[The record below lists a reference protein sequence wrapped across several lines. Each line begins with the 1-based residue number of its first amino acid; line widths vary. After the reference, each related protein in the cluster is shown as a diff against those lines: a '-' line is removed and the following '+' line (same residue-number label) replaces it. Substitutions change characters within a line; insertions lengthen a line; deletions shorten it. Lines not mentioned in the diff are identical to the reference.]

1 MAQIPHSHPLD
12 KLISD
17 DRLFLL
23 EAILPF
29 VDGPMRM
36 PLIIYLKMMELQQIM
51 RVINNQS
58 YVRQCDFN
66 RDFHNQN
73 DILASLAQCGFP
85 DIADQMKNM
94 QQAMNMMQVMN
105 DMNAINQTGA
115 PGSAPDRNFQNNET
129 DPVQED
135 IPPSNDT
142 RTDSAFS
149 DFQSIFQ
156 AYDQTVQAAPDNTSI
171 STDTEYTNNNPSIQG
186 NRTDEKIHDSSTHE
200 NTENTGTTDQSSSQH
215 SDNSMDHIMQLL
227 QEYDT
232 NTRSAI

>member
-1 MAQIPHSHPLD
+1 MNQIPHSHPLD

-36 PLIIYLKMMELQQIM
+36 PLVIYLKMMELQQIM

-58 YVRQCDFN
+58 YIRQCDFN
-66 RDFHNQN
+66 RDLHNQN

-105 DMNAINQTGA
+105 AMNQTGA
-115 PGSAPDRNFQNNET
+115 PDSAPDASFQDSKPESMQT
-129 DPVQED
+129 D
-135 IPPSNDT
+135 IPRSDNT
-142 RTDSAFS
+142 QTDSVFP

-156 AYDQTVQAAPDNTSI
+156 AYDQTVQTTSDNTSI
-171 STDTEYTNNNPSIQG
+171 SPDTEYTNNHLSMQG
-186 NRTDEKIHDSSTHE
+186 NTTDARIHDFSTHE
-200 NTENTGTTDQSSSQH
+200 NMANINTTDISSQH
-215 SDNSMDHIMQLL
+215 SDNSIDHIMQLL
-227 QEYDT
+227 QEYDM

>member
-1 MAQIPHSHPLD
+1 
-12 KLISD
+12 
-17 DRLFLL
+17 
-23 EAILPF
+23 
-29 VDGPMRM
+29 
-36 PLIIYLKMMELQQIM
+36 
-51 RVINNQS
+51 
-58 YVRQCDFN
+58 
-66 RDFHNQN
+66 
-73 DILASLAQCGFP
+73 
-85 DIADQMKNM
+85 MKNM

-105 DMNAINQTGA
+105 DM
-115 PGSAPDRNFQNNET
+115 S
-129 DPVQED
+129 
-135 IPPSNDT
+135 

-200 NTENTGTTDQSSSQH
+200 NTENTDTTDQSSSQH

>member
-36 PLIIYLKMMELQQIM
+36 PLIIYLKMMELQQII

-105 DMNAINQTGA
+105 DMSRTILRFRIFKAFSRLMTKPFKLHRIIHLYPQI
-115 PGSAPDRNFQNNET
+115 QNIQIIIHPYRGTEQMRKFT
-129 DPVQED
+129 
-135 IPPSNDT
+135 IPPHMKTRKILIQLISHHPNIATIPWITSCSCYRNTT
-142 RTDSAFS
+142 RTPGL
-149 DFQSIFQ
+149 QS
-156 AYDQTVQAAPDNTSI
+156 
-171 STDTEYTNNNPSIQG
+171 
-186 NRTDEKIHDSSTHE
+186 NRS
-200 NTENTGTTDQSSSQH
+200 
-215 SDNSMDHIMQLL
+215 L
-227 QEYDT
+227 
-232 NTRSAI
+232 

>member
-94 QQAMNMMQVMN
+94 QQAMNMIQVMN
-105 DMNAINQTGA
+105 AMNQTGA
-115 PGSAPDRNFQNNET
+115 PGSAPDRTFQNNET

-142 RTDSAFS
+142 RTDSVFP

-200 NTENTGTTDQSSSQH
+200 NTENTDTTDQSSSQH

>member
-94 QQAMNMMQVMN
+94 QQVMN
-105 DMNAINQTGA
+105 DM
-115 PGSAPDRNFQNNET
+115 S
-129 DPVQED
+129 
-135 IPPSNDT
+135 

-200 NTENTGTTDQSSSQH
+200 NTENTDTTDQSSSQH